1 MSLFIKPEDKF
12 NVTVR
17 YVENENKIRVV
28 EEDSAAEESEQSIT
42 VTCRIPNFEMS
53 QVILHSATIFTEN
66 GIPVVDMLRV
76 RKAMLY
82 HLAVSWDVE
91 DEGKPVSLSAERI
104 SAMNPVVASAL
115 CAGIQNKVGDP
126 IAILMS

>member
-12 NVTVR
+12 DVTIR
-17 YVENENKIRVV
+17 YIEDGDNIRTIEEEEATVEG
-28 EEDSAAEESEQSIT
+28 EQSIT

-82 HLAVSWDVE
+82 HLAVAWNVE
-91 DEGKPVSLSAERI
+91 DNGKPVSLSGERI
-104 SAMNPVVASAL
+104 SSLNPIVATAL
-115 CAGIQNKVGDP
+115 CAEIQNKVGDP
-126 IAILMS
+126 IAVLMS